1 MTWVV
6 EVVVQLKPVV
16 NDPQGLVVR
25 DGLRRLGFT
34 GVRAARIGKHVEL
47 EVEADSEQDARE
59 SVAWSGPSLKGGF
72 QKANSRSP
80 RGLPSTLTGV
90 NGTPTRRSARSSGLP
105 IVADVR
111 MNLGSDP

>member
-1 MTWVV
+1 MRNIALVTWVA

-59 SVAWSGPSLKGGF
+59 SVAAMCEKLLRNPVIEDYRIDS
-72 QKANSRSP
+72 
-80 RGLPSTLTGV
+80 
-90 NGTPTRRSARSSGLP
+90 
-105 IVADVR
+105 VR
-111 MNLGSDP
+111 ATAEGRA